1 MEDGKKMNLHQKIL
15 QIMREVQRI
24 QKDDHVEFK
33 TTKYKALSEEK
44 VTSIMREK
52 MIDYSLVVYPIKQ
65 DWSRQGNI
73 THVYVTY
80 RLVDTESGDSI
91 EIVSCGDGA
100 DTQDKGSG
108 KAMTYAFKYMW
119 LRTFAIPTG
128 EDPDKIC
135 NEEILARQAAEKEK
149 VEEKDVEIL
158 KKILK
163 PNQIKYFL
171 DYYKVENLESLTK
184 AQYGVIC
191 QQMKKKQEM
200 QNGDKGKDK

>member
-1 MEDGKKMNLHQKIL
+1 MEDGKKLNLHQKIL

-73 THVYVTY
+73 THVDVTY

>member
-73 THVYVTY
+73 THVDVTY